1 MAKLHSALTNAE
13 LHNPKGITA
22 ESTASILALN
32 QSTSVITASADFV
45 PSSTQ
50 TYDLGSTSHV
60 WQEIYVATSSINFV
74 NPAGTVVHQIK
85 STDSGIVFT
94 SGSTGIVS
102 NVSGS
107 ILSGSAL
114 HIQGNAKVTGDL
126 TLGGQIT
133 LGDAD
138 SDDIVFEAEVSSSLI
153 PNNDNA
159 FDLGKSSQQWKDIYV
174 NGIGYIDQLGT
185 DGDPVSAYIN
195 AGEIDGVTLG
205 AETAV
210 GAITSTGT
218 ITGSAVY
225 GTLLGQN
232 TTTGVKTITIEAN
245 STINQDVSTDA
256 NATLGTLG
264 VGNVT
269 STGIVSG
276 SSVYGTTIGQ
286 NRTDGLK
293 TITIEA
299 NSIINQD
306 LSTDA
311 DATLGTLG
319 VGNVSSTGTVS
330 GSVVYGTTIGQNTT
344 GGLKTITIES
354 NSTVNQDLTTD
365 AAVTFA
371 TVDTGQ
377 GANELYDMN
386 QNVLTTSSPT
396 FAGITVSGGGLVLTG
411 AATDVDLI
419 DNNASAL
426 SFDASGKTGILEII
440 TTDNSEKVKMS
451 NDLEVVGDISGSM
464 TSTGSFSRVTAD
476 NGAFII
482 DNAKLSGSSVTT
494 GSFGAVVMSEVIG
507 NWTNAGNTVADG
519 GTVTTI
525 DINGG
530 TIDGVGNVNSTGTI
544 TGSAVYGTTI
554 GQNRTDGLKTITI
567 EANSTVNQDL
577 TTDASP
583 TFAGL
588 TSTGDITLTGQA
600 TDVDLI
606 DNNSSAVSFDASGKT
621 GILEVV
627 TTNAAEKV
635 AMSAGLT
642 IEGFVTASGGISG
655 STAHFNEIKHNTAT
669 GLHQLTLNEDL
680 TVSDGTNVVLAAA
693 GQANTFTM
701 NESLTVGDGNSGTLT
716 YSGAS
721 KTLTVEDSATV
732 DQDLTKDANVQFA
745 SATLTGTLTAQEIIV
760 SSSVSYI
767 TASFASGSNILGD
780 TSDDTHKVT
789 GSLQVSGAADVLG
802 NLTVATDSAFTLGA
816 SGTQW
821 SNVYTDNLTLDGQ
834 GRIDLDDDLDTSIR
848 ASADDVITIEAAGA
862 DQVAFTDGTIEPVTS
877 DDIALGTTSKM
888 FSDLFVGSGG
898 VINFN
903 NGNMTVTHVA
913 GRLDIDGGE
922 LRNDGLISGSSALWI
937 GGGSSY
943 MSSSAGSLKLT
954 GNIVGVG
961 NITSTGTIT
970 GSAVYGTTIGQNR
983 VDGVKTLT
991 IEANSTVNQD
1001 LSSDASPTFAG
1012 ADFSD
1017 GNIANVG
1024 DIDADSISI
1033 ADAASGLNINFGGNT
1048 TKNKITL
1055 GHNLADALSF
1065 ISGSTKQIT
1074 FITTAG
1080 STQLDV
1086 NVNSTF
1092 NGTTIADLGTVTTAD
1107 INGGTI
1113 DGATIATSDVTVG
1126 SGKTLNVSAGTL
1138 TTSTAQKLAIVQ
1150 GVGGD
1155 TDIGAHDL
1163 RAATLTA
1170 DGLTATRVVFAGT
1183 DGVLSDDSDMTFAT
1197 DTLTVTKLGAFEA
1210 AGAINFASQ
1219 NMTNVDIDSG
1229 TIDGVSNVNS
1239 TGTITGS
1246 AVYGTTI
1253 GQNRTDGLKT
1263 ITIEANSTVNQDL
1276 TTDAAPTFAG
1286 LTSTSDIV
1294 LTGQATDIDLIDN
1307 TATAL
1312 TFDAGA
1318 GGLSVLTIDTS
1329 NSAERIVINGD
1340 VSASGDFRSIST
1352 STGSFGHLEVNTI
1365 SGSGTILAAAALTL
1379 SETPLDVTSGG
1390 TGTETLANKAVLIS
1404 QDSGTDTIGTAVMDA
1419 NGELIIGGTAGPSV
1433 MAAST
1438 LAGTGID
1445 ATTGDGTVALS
1456 TSAAQ
1461 TTITSIYATDLIM
1474 GEDNQTN
1481 IDFGTVNQISFNTN
1495 NAEDFRMVAGGT
1507 FHANADVVAF
1517 SSTIASDMNLKENI
1531 TDMKYGLDDVMKLRG
1546 VEYDWKR
1553 EDMGHDVGVLA
1564 QEVEAVIPE
1573 LVKEYDGLRGKFKA
1587 VDYNK
1592 LVPILIES
1600 IKELKTEVD
1609 SLRVLTEIEEIK
1621 E

>member
-1 MAKLHSALTNAE
+1 MAKLHNTLTNAE
-13 LHNPKGITA
+13 LHNPKGMTSN
-22 ESTASILALN
+22 STASIMELN
-32 QSTSVITASADFV
+32 QAQSAISSSADFV
-45 PSSTQ
+45 PTTSE
-50 TYDLGSTSHV
+50 TYDLGSTTQV
-60 WQEIYVATSSINFV
+60 WKEIYVATSSINFV
-74 NPAGTVVHQIK
+74 RPDGTILQQIK
-85 STDSGIVFT
+85 ADEDGVIFT
-94 SGSTGIVS
+94 SGSGAVG

-107 ILSGSAL
+107 IISGSAL

-138 SDDIVFEAEVSSSLI
+138 SDDVVFEAEVSSSLI
-153 PNNDNA
+153 PNNDDA

-174 NGIGYIDQLGT
+174 DGIGYIDQLGT

-319 VGNVSSTGTVS
+319 VGNVTSTGTVS
-330 GSVVYGTTIGQNTT
+330 GSAVYGTTIGQNTT

-377 GANELYDMN
+377 GANVLYDMD
-386 QNVLTTSSPT
+386 QNVLTTSSPEFT
-396 FAGITVSGGGLVLTG
+396 DLTLTG
-411 AATDVDLI
+411 GDITLTNAATDIDLI
-419 DNNASAL
+419 DNNSSAL

-482 DNAKLSGSSVTT
+482 DNAKLSGSSATT

-554 GQNRTDGLKTITI
+554 GQNRTDGIKTITI

-583 TFAGL
+583 TFDGL

-606 DNNSSAVSFDASGKT
+606 DNNASALSFDASGKT

-693 GQANTFTM
+693 GQTNTFTM

-732 DQDLTKDANVQFA
+732 DQDLTKDADVQFA

-760 SSSVSYI
+760 SSSISYI

-848 ASADDVITIEAAGA
+848 ASVDDVITFEAAGA

-888 FSDLFVGSGG
+888 FSDVFLGSGG

-903 NGNMTVTHVA
+903 NGDMSIVHSSNKLV
-913 GRLDIDGGE
+913 IDGGE
-922 LRNDGLISGSSALWI
+922 LRVAGLISGSTALWI

-954 GNIVGVG
+954 GNISASTADLGG
-961 NITSTGTIT
+961 NITSKGTISGSSVYGTTIGQNRVDGLKTITIEANSIINQDVSTDADATLGTLAVGNVTSTGTVT
-970 GSAVYGTTIGQNR
+970 GSAVYGTTIGQNTT
-983 VDGVKTLT
+983 GGLKTLSIESNSTINQDVTTDATPTFNGVTSTGTVSGSAVYGTTIGQNRSDGLKTIT

-1001 LSSDASPTFAG
+1001 LTTDASPTFAG

-1033 ADAASGLNINFGGNT
+1033 ADAAIGLDINFGGNT

-1113 DGATIATSDVTVG
+1113 DGVT
-1126 SGKTLNVSAGTL
+1126 
-1138 TTSTAQKLAIVQ
+1138 
-1150 GVGGD
+1150 
-1155 TDIGAHDL
+1155 
-1163 RAATLTA
+1163 
-1170 DGLTATRVVFAGT
+1170 
-1183 DGVLSDDSDMTFAT
+1183 
-1197 DTLTVTKLGAFEA
+1197 
-1210 AGAINFASQ
+1210 
-1219 NMTNVDIDSG
+1219 
-1229 TIDGVSNVNS
+1229 NVNS

-1263 ITIEANSTVNQDL
+1263 ITIEANSIINQDL
-1276 TTDAAPTFAG
+1276 STDA
-1286 LTSTSDIV
+1286 D
-1294 LTGQATDIDLIDN
+1294 ATLGTLAVGN
-1307 TATAL
+1307 
-1312 TFDAGA
+1312 
-1318 GGLSVLTIDTS
+1318 V
-1329 NSAERIVINGD
+1329 
-1340 VSASGDFRSIST
+1340 T
-1352 STGSFGHLEVNTI
+1352 STGTV
-1365 SGSGTILAAAALTL
+1365 SGSAL
-1379 SETPLDVTSGG
+1379 SCGG
-1390 TGTETLANKAVLIS
+1390 NAT
-1404 QDSGTDTIGTAVMDA
+1404 
-1419 NGELIIGGTAGPSV
+1419 IGGTLDAAAVSDGLAAVIVSEIDNDEIPIAKLAQDAVTVTAGDGLKTGGSV
-1433 MAAST
+1433 T
-1438 LAGTGID
+1438 LGSSVTLDVDVSDFAGTGLE
-1445 ATTGDGTVALS
+1445 GDGSENLRLATQGTGISGGNGSTLS
-1456 TSAAQ
+1456 ITPGQ
-1461 TTITSIYATDLIM
+1461 TAITSIYNTGLKVGYDVGDHICFAT
-1474 GEDNQTN
+1474 GSS
-1481 IDFGTVNQISFNTN
+1481 GQISVYQ
-1495 NAEDFRMVAGGT
+1495 NAIEEFRFTAGGT
-1507 FHANADVVAF
+1507 FHADADVVAY
-1517 SSTIASDMNLKENI
+1517 SSTVASDMNLKENI
-1531 TDMKYGLDDVMKLRG
+1531 TDTKYGLDDIMKLRG

-1564 QEVEAVIPE
+1564 QEVEEVIPE
-1573 LVKEYDGLRGKFKA
+1573 LVKEVDGLNGREGFKA